1 MNINIFLR
9 QFKMNNSDI
18 VKLVADGNHE
28 AIGPEKIAGLIKI
41 LPEPEDVGDHAVE
54 IMLTKQRFNHRYK
67 NCFLSMGMG
76 STLCAAAAQHQ
87 ISKQTFYKWS

>member
-1 MNINIFLR
+1 
-9 QFKMNNSDI
+9 MNNSDI

-41 LPEPEDVGDHAVE
+41 LPEPEDVSDHAVE

-67 NCFLSMGMG
+67 NCLFIYGFNPVCCCCS
-76 STLCAAAAQHQ
+76 A
-87 ISKQTFYKWS
+87 SKFKTNFFTWS